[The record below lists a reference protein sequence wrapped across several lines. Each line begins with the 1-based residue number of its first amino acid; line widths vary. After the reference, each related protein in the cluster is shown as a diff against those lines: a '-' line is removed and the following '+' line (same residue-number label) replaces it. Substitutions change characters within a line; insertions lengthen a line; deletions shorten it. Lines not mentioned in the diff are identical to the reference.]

1 MAKPRLSAAP
11 ADRIQPQR
19 RRVPRKRARGNRFL
33 LRASKLGLLVLLW
46 MAIVGSVVLGYFAL
60 TLPDTGEL
68 TRADRRPSVTIHA
81 SYGSL
86 LPPFGILYV
95 LQLFSLAIS
104 PILPLPAFYT
114 DY

>member
-60 TLPDTGEL
+60 TLPDTGGL
-68 TRADRRPSVTIHA
+68 TRADRRPCVTIQA
-81 SYGSL
+81 SDGRLLTTYGAL
-86 LPPFGILYV
+86 FGQPFTFNEMSRHLSQAVI
-95 LQLFSLAIS
+95 
-104 PILPLPAFYT
+104 
-114 DY
+114 